1 MGIKIWQLEKFNRIL
16 QVMSDNGDG
25 DPQVQRYYCSR
36 SGYLN
41 AALAAERARRADLSQ
56 MMKNEQLNGPADR
69 EAVVTTSELIPFKGP
84 YIYVRDMNE
93 KTKPVM
99 VREYPRVPR
108 REDGEWP
115 QFRSASA
122 GKCPFLE
129 DSGHGRRDPGRE
141 KAKLEER
148 MAKAKAAAA
157 TAPGPRTRAAS
168 AIESARMDPPAVT
181 SRKRPLAETEH
192 NANATVLPVPR
203 LSPSSRTRVD
213 GLVDA
218 LTARPHGTRPLFH
231 ERREPMASGLQASN
245 ITSAI
250 RSQMISSTAA
260 APGAKAGTSKEMHGL
275 QRKVLERNTG
285 AIPNPKPSLHR
296 DAQPV
301 AAPRL
306 SRTAPP
312 ARVAKQRA
320 QERLGYPRLALVDED
335 PTPSEDDEAERKAL
349 YVENRSLKA
358 ERGERRELKP
368 GYCENCREKFDDFEE
383 VSFSPLFVPSGSF
396 DRGWGFAD
404 EVCSI
409 RLGGNIG
416 GSRLRMRIGG
426 SWMRC

>member
-1 MGIKIWQLEKFNRIL
+1 MGIKIWQLEKLNRIL
-16 QVMSDNGDG
+16 HVMSDDGDG

-36 SGYLN
+36 SGFLN
-41 AALAAERARRADLSQ
+41 ATLAAERARRADLSQ

-69 EAVVTTSELIPFKGP
+69 EAVVKTSELIPFKGP

-93 KTKPVM
+93 KTKPVL
-99 VREYPRVPR
+99 VREYPRVQR

-115 QFRSASA
+115 QFRSASL

-129 DSGHGRRDPGRE
+129 DSGHSRREVERE

-148 MAKAKAAAA
+148 MAKAKAIT

-168 AIESARMDPPAVT
+168 AIESARMDPPAAT

-218 LTARPHGTRPLFH
+218 LTARSNDTRPLFH
-231 ERREPMASGLQASN
+231 ERREPMASGMQASN

-260 APGAKAGTSKEMHGL
+260 APGAKAGTSREMHGL

-285 AIPNPKPSLHR
+285 SIPNPKGSLQR
-296 DAQPV
+296 DIDLTTAS
-301 AAPRL
+301 RL
-306 SRTAPP
+306 SRTGPP

-320 QERLGYPRLALVDED
+320 QERMGHPRLTHIHEN
-335 PTPSEDDEAERKAL
+335 PTPSEDEEAERKAL
-349 YVENRSLKA
+349 YVSDRSLKA
-358 ERGERRELKP
+358 SKGEQREPKP
-368 GYCENCREKFDDFEE
+368 GYCENCREKFEDF
-383 VSFSPLFVPSGSF
+383 
-396 DRGWGFAD
+396 D
-404 EVCSI
+404 EVGLIVLC
-409 RLGGNIG
+409 GFDGDVT
-416 GSRLRMRIGG
+416 
-426 SWMRC
+426 C